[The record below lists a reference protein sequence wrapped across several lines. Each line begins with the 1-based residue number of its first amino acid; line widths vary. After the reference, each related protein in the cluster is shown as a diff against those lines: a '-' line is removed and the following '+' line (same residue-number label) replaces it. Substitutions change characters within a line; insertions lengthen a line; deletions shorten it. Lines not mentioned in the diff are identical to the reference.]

1 MDQTHTY
8 VNYFFVPDT
17 HIAVL
22 WIFYFV
28 IYWQL
33 DIYQVNPD
41 VFLNAE
47 PLCILVSYLLSKA
60 VTI

>member
-28 IYWQL
+28 IY
-33 DIYQVNPD
+33 
-41 VFLNAE
+41 
-47 PLCILVSYLLSKA
+47 
-60 VTI
+60 